1 MTDPF
6 ALDGRLAVISG
17 STRGLGLAI
26 ARTLGGAGARVAING
41 RDGAAVA
48 ETVAALEGEGIAAL
62 PLAFDVGDPE
72 AAARAVSDLAAAE
85 GGLDIMVH
93 NAGHSRRGAVAD
105 YATEDWERMIAV
117 HLTAGF
123 VLGREAARAM
133 RPKGRG
139 RILFTSSM
147 VAGVGRQG
155 AGSYAAAKGGLNA
168 LVRTMAA
175 ELGPDGITVNA
186 IAPGYVATELT
197 RALHEDPAF
206 DGFVRRRTPA
216 GRWGLPEEIGWAAL
230 YLASDAAAYVNGHVL
245 TVDGGM
251 SAVLGD

>member
-1 MTDPF
+1 MDHPF

-26 ARTLGGAGARVAING
+26 ARALGGAGARVAING
-41 RDGAAVA
+41 RDPASVATVVEELAAD
-48 ETVAALEGEGIAAL
+48 GIAAL
-62 PLAFDVGDPE
+62 ALPFDVGDPE
-72 AAARAVSDLAAAE
+72 AAARAVAGLAASE

-93 NAGHSRRGAVAD
+93 NAGHGRRGPVAD
-105 YATEDWERMIAV
+105 YATEDWQRMIAV

-139 RILFTSSM
+139 RILYTSSI
-147 VAGVGRQG
+147 VAEAGRQG

-175 ELGPDGITVNA
+175 ELGGDGITVNA

-197 RALHEDPAF
+197 RPLHEDPAF
-206 DGFVRRRTPA
+206 DAFVRRRTPV
-216 GRWGLPEEIGWAAL
+216 GRWGRPEDIGWAAL

-251 SAVLGD
+251 TAVLGD